1 MPFDQLLERLAS
13 GQGDIAAAGLTIT
26 SARQKSVA
34 FTDPYLKD
42 VTEVVVGRP
51 GLGELPDLASLAGRQ
66 VFVRRGSS
74 YVDHLETVSHRLESL
89 GYSAIKIHQADSR
102 LATEDILELVNSGA
116 FDLTV
121 ADSHIAKIWA
131 EVFPALKVYEHLKIN
146 EGGRIAWA
154 IRKDSPNL
162 AEHLN
167 RFIDENKK
175 GSLLGNILFTRY
187 YKTNRWITNPLSG
200 ADQERLQQLKALFER
215 YGRMYGIDWLKLAAQ
230 AYQESQLDQSVRSPA
245 GAIGIMQLLP
255 STASGQPINV
265 HNIEQLENNIHA
277 GAKYMH
283 HLRTSYFDDTA
294 ISAADQV
301 DFAWVAYNAGPA
313 RIRKL
318 NSVVAGRGLDPNRW
332 FGHVEVVAAEKI
344 GRETVDYVRNINKYY
359 VAYKLY
365 LDIQAGGGS

>member
-1 MPFDQLLERLAS
+1 M
-13 GQGDIAAAGLTIT
+13 
-26 SARQKSVA
+26 
-34 FTDPYLKD
+34 
-42 VTEVVVGRP
+42 
-51 GLGELPDLASLAGRQ
+51 
-66 VFVRRGSS
+66 
-74 YVDHLETVSHRLESL
+74 SHRLESL

-102 LATEDILELVNSGA
+102 LATEDILELVNSGV

-215 YGRMYGIDWLKLAAQ
+215 YGRMYGIDWLPRPTKNHSLIRACAA
-230 AYQESQLDQSVRSPA
+230 V
-245 GAIGIMQLLP
+245 
-255 STASGQPINV
+255 
-265 HNIEQLENNIHA
+265 
-277 GAKYMH
+277 
-283 HLRTSYFDDTA
+283 
-294 ISAADQV
+294 QV
-301 DFAWVAYNAGPA
+301 PLG
-313 RIRKL
+313 
-318 NSVVAGRGLDPNRW
+318 
-332 FGHVEVVAAEKI
+332 
-344 GRETVDYVRNINKYY
+344 
-359 VAYKLY
+359 
-365 LDIQAGGGS
+365 